1 MDTHMEKRTK
11 QGQDV
16 VGSTKRGPSSK
27 AVVTHHRPPPFHHPS
42 HSSKEEDDD
51 RKLFKIHSPIECSNH
66 MAIKYSKKTK
76 QHTINE
82 AHKAVVYASSK
93 QSVDLRFW
101 SFFHSDWYRSI
112 YLHKK
117 KPVVETKWV
126 N

>member
-1 MDTHMEKRTK
+1 MEKRTM

-16 VGSTKRGPSSK
+16 VESSKRGPSSK
-27 AVVTHHRPPPFHHPS
+27 AVVTHHRPPHCHHPS
-42 HSSKEEDDD
+42 HSSNEEEDE
-51 RKLFKIHSPIECSNH
+51 RELFKIHSPVECSNH
-66 MAIKYSKKTK
+66 MALKYSKKTK
-76 QHTINE
+76 QRTINE
-82 AHKAVVYASSK
+82 AHEAAVYAGIK
-93 QSVDLRFW
+93 QSTDLHFW